1 MIKRDELSW
10 DLEGSPFRMIGEQAW
25 TLKCIFILNTL
36 RTEAMDSPSPLA
48 ANNTIEQ
55 LKVSELEYNLNS
67 NSYRAIAGIQL
78 DD

>member
-1 MIKRDELSW
+1 
-10 DLEGSPFRMIGEQAW
+10 MIGEQAW

-67 NSYRAIAGIQL
+67 NSYRAIAGI
-78 DD
+78 